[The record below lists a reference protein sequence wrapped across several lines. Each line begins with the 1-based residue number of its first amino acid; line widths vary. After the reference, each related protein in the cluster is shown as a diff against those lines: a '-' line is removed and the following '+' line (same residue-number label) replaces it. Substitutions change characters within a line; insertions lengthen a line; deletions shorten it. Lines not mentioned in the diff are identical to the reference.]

1 MGKLTDLAL
10 ATANSSFKEEHWIS
24 ACDVVEA
31 VKTRKIEESKLLQ
44 LIDFFTDNSVETIW
58 DFCVNHGIDLWEL
71 KEFYEKCI
79 KPYAVNRELEE
90 LWKF

>member
-1 MGKLTDLAL
+1 MDKLTELTL
-10 ATANSSFKEEHWIS
+10 TTANASFRKEHWIS
-24 ACDVVEA
+24 ASDVVKA
-31 VKTRKIEESKLLQ
+31 VKTRKVKEGKLLQ
-44 LIDFFTDNSVETIW
+44 LIDFFTDNSVEAIW
-58 DFCVNHGIDLWEL
+58 DFCVNHGISFWEL